1 MENETSAPVLEPLIS
16 EEESL
21 AGESDQPTAAVE
33 DTGPWLE
40 IIPLGGAGDIGKNMV
55 AVRYGEDIVV
65 IDAGVAFPTEEHP
78 GVDLIIPDIT
88 FLRENAANVRAIV
101 LTHAHEDHIG
111 ALPYVLKQLNVPVY
125 GTPLTLGL
133 VRCKLEEHKLL
144 DQVKLH
150 TYVPGEQVTFGE
162 ITVEPI
168 QVTHSIP
175 DTVSLALFTPAGTIV
190 HTGDF
195 KIDQTPI
202 DGKLFDASRFAQLG
216 DAGVLV
222 LISDSTN
229 AERPGWV
236 PSERLVGRFFD
247 KEFRESRGRV
257 LVTTFASNIHRV
269 QTVFDMAARYDR
281 KVAVAGRS
289 MARNIE
295 VARELGFIKYKD
307 TNRIRVEEIG
317 DYHPAEIVILTT
329 GSQGEPL
336 SALSRMSQDDHK
348 IRIEPGD
355 TVILSS
361 KPIPG
366 NEDAVWRTVNRL
378 FRRGARVL
386 YDMIAPVHVSGHGN
400 QEELKLMYNL
410 TRPEYVIPYHGEPRM
425 MSAYADMVEEMGHD
439 SDKILFVEIGDR
451 LVFAKDEEEK
461 TTTRYLDPIESAGSV
476 LVDGISEGGVS
487 EFILRDRRHLAD
499 NGTVIVTVGLDR
511 ATGEIVYGPD
521 LISRGFLH
529 PEDSEELFEG
539 ARAKVIEI
547 LETMEQEE
555 DADWDNVRTSLR
567 DTVSRY
573 LRKKTN
579 RRPVVIPVVMEI

>member
-1 MENETSAPVLEPLIS
+1 MKKVNKAPAQ
-16 EEESL
+16 EERPDPIDS
-21 AGESDQPTAAVE
+21 V
-33 DTGPWLE
+33 DTGKSDGNAPRLE

-55 AVRYGEDIVV
+55 AVRYGEDMVV

-88 FLRENAANVRAIV
+88 FLKEHAEQVHAIV

-125 GTPLTLGL
+125 GTPLTIGL
-133 VRCKLEEHKLL
+133 VRCKLDEHKLL

-150 TYVPGEQVTFGE
+150 VYVPGDRVQFGA

-168 QVTHSIP
+168 RVTHSIP
-175 DTVSLALFTPAGTIV
+175 DTVSLALFTPAGTIL

-202 DGKLFDASRFAQLG
+202 DGKLFDASRFAQIG

-229 AERPGWV
+229 AERTGWV

-247 KEFRESRGRV
+247 KEFRESKGRV

-269 QTVFDMAARYDR
+269 QTVFDIAARYDR

-295 VARELGFIKYKD
+295 VARELGFIRYRD
-307 TNRIRVEEIG
+307 ADRIKVEEIG
-317 DYHPAEIVILTT
+317 EYDPSEIVILTT

-336 SALSRMSQDDHK
+336 SALSRMACDDHK
-348 IRIEPGD
+348 IRIEQGD

-378 FRRGARVL
+378 FRLGARVL

-410 TRPEYVIPYHGEPRM
+410 TRPEFVIPYHGEPRM
-425 MSAYADMVEEMGHD
+425 MSAYADMVEEMGHA
-439 SDKILFVEIGDR
+439 SDKVLFVEIGDR
-451 LVFAKDEEEK
+451 IVFEENEK
-461 TTTRYLDPIESAGSV
+461 GEKISRYLDPIESAGSV

-499 NGTVIVTVGLDR
+499 NGTVIVTVGIDR
-511 ATGEIVYGPD
+511 ASGEIIYGPD

-539 ARAKVIEI
+539 ARAKIVEV
-547 LETMEQEE
+547 LESMEREE